1 MNTDKEFELWIDK
14 ATSGLFEFASQNS
27 LTNLNEITT
36 IIRSI
41 RRLFAKDYPIES
53 RLNGIFYSRSHR
65 ERIFLISLHWVEFF
79 SALQQL
85 SVPFDTKS
93 SFTKKTGSHHD
104 IVLKRSY
111 FERKTYK
118 TIGDGRA
125 VRISFDSIC
134 DFYERS
140 AIYSMTSLYY

>member
-41 RRLFAKDYPIES
+41 RRLFAKDYAIES

-85 SVPFDTKS
+85 SVPFDTNS
-93 SFTKKTGSHHD
+93 SFTKKNWLPPRYSTKE
-104 IVLKRSY
+104 VV
-111 FERKTYK
+111 FRKKNLQDYWR
-118 TIGDGRA
+118 RA
-125 VRISFDSIC
+125 C
-134 DFYERS
+134 C
-140 AIYSMTSLYY
+140 